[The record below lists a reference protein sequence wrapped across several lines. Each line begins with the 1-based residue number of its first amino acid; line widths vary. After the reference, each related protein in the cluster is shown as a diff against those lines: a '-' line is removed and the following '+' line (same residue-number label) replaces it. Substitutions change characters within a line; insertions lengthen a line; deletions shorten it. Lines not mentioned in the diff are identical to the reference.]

1 MKKMLA
7 MLVAGCMICSM
18 MACGGSSDSK
28 ETSGDT
34 DSKAQESTEAKSDE
48 GSDAGESSELDTS
61 KLSIG
66 VVMKLYDEFQ
76 NKVIDGA
83 EDAAKEIG
91 AKISCI
97 APDDITDAA
106 QQVQMIENFIS
117 QDVDIL
123 LVDPNIADS
132 VLNVLNDAVAKD
144 IKVVLVDTDSPNFEN
159 PVTYVGTANY
169 DAAFEGAKEFASRL
183 PEGANVVIATG
194 QQGDDNHEKRS
205 KGYKDAMEEAGCN
218 VLDLQYC
225 DNSADLTASQVE
237 DWFQKYGVDGIDA
250 VMCTDDDAS
259 MGAIQAIKQNN
270 ATDKIKVCSFN
281 GFQVAIQQIEQGNM
295 EMTIAQQPYKM
306 GYDSVMC
313 GVGALKGETYERQIP
328 VDVEII
334 DASNC
339 KEYKE

>member
-1 MKKMLA
+1 MKKITAVLLALML
-7 MLVAGCMICSM
+7 MLTMT
-18 MACGGSSDSK
+18 ACGQSSNSGTSSSDDDAA
-28 ETSGDT
+28 EAAGTENVTEDT
-34 DSKAQESTEAKSDE
+34 DAAEV
-48 GSDAGESSELDTS
+48 DTS
-61 KLSIG
+61 NLSIG

-76 NKVIDGA
+76 NQVIDGA
-83 EDAAKEIG
+83 KAAAAEIG
-91 AKISCI
+91 AKIDCV

-106 QQVQMIENFIS
+106 QQVQMVENFIS

-132 VLNVLNDAVAKD
+132 VLNVLNDAHSKG

-159 PVTYVGTANY
+159 PVTYIGTANY
-169 DAAFEGAKEFASRL
+169 DAAYEGATEFASRL

-205 KGYKDAMEEAGCN
+205 SGYKEAIEAAGGT

-237 DWFQKYGVDGIDA
+237 DWIQKFGKDGIDA
-250 VMCTDDDAS
+250 VMVTDDDA
-259 MGAIQAIKQNN
+259 GAGAVQALKQNGL
-270 ATDKIKVCSFN
+270 TGTVKVCSFN
-281 GFQVAIQQIEQGNM
+281 GFQVAIKLIKEGSV
-295 EMTIAQQPYKM
+295 EMTIAQQPYTM

-313 GVGALKGETYERQIP
+313 GVGAMKGETYDRQIP

-334 DASNC
+334 DSSNC
-339 KEYKE
+339 DDYLK